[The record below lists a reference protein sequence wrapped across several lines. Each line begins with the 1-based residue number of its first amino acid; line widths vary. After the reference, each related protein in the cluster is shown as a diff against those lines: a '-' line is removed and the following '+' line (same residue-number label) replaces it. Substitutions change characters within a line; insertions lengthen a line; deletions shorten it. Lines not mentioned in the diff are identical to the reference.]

1 MNLKEKIGHYV
12 PIEVMVADEEGGA
25 PIWDIWIG
33 ILSTYN
39 AETDVCT
46 VAWAEGADSECSG
59 EDLRIW
65 LTRYLLEPNP
75 ELLTQN

>member
-46 VAWAEGADSECSG
+46 VAWAEGADSE
-59 EDLRIW
+59 
-65 LTRYLLEPNP
+65 
-75 ELLTQN
+75 